1 MKKGMK
7 IICAEKGH
15 EHPWLV
21 LSGIILFTIFCVV
34 INLNQQKISSLE
46 EEISTMPHYECWNES
61 FQGFINKSEM
71 MGEACFYYL
80 AYSEEDLGRM
90 SCTYNGYSAECKNDI
105 CYIDDIR
112 EVCKLNKDG
121 LLGETD

>member
-1 MKKGMK
+1 MKKEYSK
-7 IICAEKGH
+7 KDH
-15 EHPWLV
+15 EHWY
-21 LSGIILFTIFCVV
+21 IIIALFLLLFLIGYISVNYQNK
-34 INLNQQKISSLE
+34 INSLE
-46 EEISTMPHYECWNES
+46 KEISTMPHYECWNES